1 MIIKPLF
8 DRVLITPVK
17 GKKTCLIVPDS
28 TQGEKMQVIALGE
41 NTNTV
46 KPNDVV
52 LVTCGDIQD
61 DKNVCYIAVGDNEG
75 IHVYKNSYGGSKKQI
90 VNTISKCAVFYLV
103 KKLKQND
110 LFFNKIYV

>member
-17 GKKTCLIVPDS
+17 GKKSSLIIPDS

-52 LVTCGDIQD
+52 LINRYAGSEFKLDGETFILIKETDILG
-61 DKNVCYIAVGDNEG
+61 VIEG
-75 IHVYKNSYGGSKKQI
+75 EQYE
-90 VNTISKCAVFYLV
+90 
-103 KKLKQND
+103 
-110 LFFNKIYV
+110 